1 MGGEEKLDWTP
12 EKAFE
17 KLQEIYTDKLMQ
29 DEKRWVLRLL
39 ENRLRRLLQD
49 LGLEQIL
56 APYEERLTF
65 FRQFAHI
72 PGDSIFDSIQYVFNL
87 ARGRKEVDP
96 GVTQIHLNRIYNAL
110 FTPPGLKNPNIPE
123 TFWMTPLGIACRVAE
138 KGVESVY
145 PLLDQLE
152 RSER

>member
-1 MGGEEKLDWTP
+1 MGEGPSGWTP

-49 LGLEQIL
+49 LGIEEALE
-56 APYEERLTF
+56 PYEKRLTF
-65 FRQFAHI
+65 FREFAHI

-87 ARGRKEVDP
+87 VRGNKEPDP
-96 GVTQIHLNRIYNAL
+96 GVTQMHLNRIYHAL
-110 FTPPGLKNPNIPE
+110 FTSPGLKNPCIPE
-123 TFWMTPLGIACRVAE
+123 TFWMTPLGIACQVAE

-145 PLLDQLE
+145 PLLDELE
-152 RSER
+152 LDER